1 MVTQLEHHQQE
12 RPCPDPVERTKSLI
26 CALNFISRNLPV
38 PPDVYDTVSSIYYG
52 EQEAD
57 DDVVHDDGGSDE
69 GLVPEKA
76 SVRVFKDTLLIFLS
90 IVLVI
95 VVNLGFFVMSFC
107 CFVGNWS
114 GFGRFCGVFGN
125 ALLFVKFSW
134 CCDYCEFGVF
144 VTPFLLFSGGCIFG
158 MLICCFGC
166 LELL

>member
-69 GLVPEKA
+69 GPVPEKA

-95 VVNLGFFVMSFC
+95 VVNLGF
-107 CFVGNWS
+107 
-114 GFGRFCGVFGN
+114 
-125 ALLFVKFSW
+125 L
-134 CCDYCEFGVF
+134 
-144 VTPFLLFSGGCIFG
+144 
-158 MLICCFGC
+158 
-166 LELL
+166 

>member
-69 GLVPEKA
+69 GPVPEKA
-76 SVRVFKDTLLIFLS
+76 SVRVFKDTLLIFFVYC
-90 IVLVI
+90 IGNCCQFRVFCDVL
-95 VVNLGFFVMSFC
+95 
-107 CFVGNWS
+107 
-114 GFGRFCGVFGN
+114 
-125 ALLFVKFSW
+125 LLFCWELEWIWAVLW
-134 CCDYCEFGVF
+134 CFWECPFVCQVF
-144 VTPFLLFSGGCIFG
+144 LVL
-158 MLICCFGC
+158 
-166 LELL
+166 